1 METLDKH
8 AREAAV
14 LSSLTE
20 AQISRRNLM
29 IGALASGALF
39 TALGMRRLDALAQDT
54 PAAGGDDWAPY
65 DGPLAADQAIT
76 IPINPVKNF
85 DPGVSYGEDELY
97 VLFNLYDGLVRV
109 DQRTGEVVPAVAE
122 SWEIN
127 EDASEYTFPLRKD
140 VTWSDGT
147 PIDAHDFVYSISRVL
162 DPEVASQYTP
172 AVTSYIKNG
181 EAIENGEMDISK
193 LGVKA
198 TDDYTL
204 VITLVGPTVFFPLV
218 AATWTYF
225 PVPKHVIDEKG
236 VAWVEAGN
244 IVTNGPYKLTAWDHD
259 QQFVIERNES
269 YYGEKPTITKATFR
283 IYADAA
289 TRLSETQHQVTAR
302 REELVR
308 LLGLNESQAQALK
321 LPERLPDLPKQALD
335 PQAVGALATRARL
348 DLRLAQTALDAAA
361 KAQGLNMVTSFT
373 DIELTGRRNTTFD
386 NAEGTRST
394 ARGWEI
400 DVRLPLFDWGGMQRD
415 AMNARTLA
423 AANQL
428 EATARA
434 AGSSLR
440 ESYSAYRTAYDV
452 ARHYRDEVVPV
463 RKVIAEENQ
472 LRYNGMLISAFE
484 LLADARDQVGAVT
497 AALDAQQQFWL
508 ADAALQA
515 SVIGRPTN
523 TTLSVTT
530 SAPSDAGA
538 GH

>member
-1 METLDKH
+1 MMPLRAAHAKLALSALGLAVLTGCASVSLDQNINRVNDEAGSFTGGKLALARTLDERDQRAQAAQALLAQPLEQKDAVQLALVNSPSLQALLAQGWAESADAAQVGRIANPIFSFERMTAGTELDLGRALSFGLLDLLTLPSRYSVATRRIEQSQLRLTSDVVDQVTRVRQAWVRAVAAQQSLKYAKQVYESAEAGAELAKRMQGVGNFNRITR
-8 AREAAV
+8 ARE
-14 LSSLTE
+14 
-20 AQISRRNLM
+20 
-29 IGALASGALF
+29 
-39 TALGMRRLDALAQDT
+39 
-54 PAAGGDDWAPY
+54 
-65 DGPLAADQAIT
+65 QA
-76 IPINPVKNF
+76 F
-85 DPGVSYGEDELY
+85 
-97 VLFNLYDGLVRV
+97 
-109 DQRTGEVVPAVAE
+109 
-122 SWEIN
+122 
-127 EDASEYTFPLRKD
+127 
-140 VTWSDGT
+140 
-147 PIDAHDFVYSISRVL
+147 
-162 DPEVASQYTP
+162 
-172 AVTSYIKNG
+172 
-181 EAIENGEMDISK
+181 
-193 LGVKA
+193 
-198 TDDYTL
+198 
-204 VITLVGPTVFFPLV
+204 
-218 AATWTYF
+218 
-225 PVPKHVIDEKG
+225 
-236 VAWVEAGN
+236 
-244 IVTNGPYKLTAWDHD
+244 
-259 QQFVIERNES
+259 
-269 YYGEKPTITKATFR
+269 
-283 IYADAA
+283 YADAA
-289 TRLSETQHQVTAR
+289 TRLSTAQHQVTAS

-308 LLGLNESQAQALK
+308 LLGLDESQAQALK

-335 PQAVGALATRARL
+335 PQAVGSLATKARL
-348 DLRLAQTALDAAA
+348 DIRLAQTALDGAA

-428 EATARA
+428 EGTVRS

>member
-1 METLDKH
+1 MNSPSLQTLLAQGWAESADAAQVGRIANPIFSFERMTAGTELDLGRALSFGLLDLLTLPSRYSVATRRIEQSQLRLTSDVVDQVTRVRQAWVRAVAAQQSLKYAKQVYESAEAGAELAKRMQGVGNFNRITR
-8 AREAAV
+8 ARE
-14 LSSLTE
+14 
-20 AQISRRNLM
+20 
-29 IGALASGALF
+29 
-39 TALGMRRLDALAQDT
+39 
-54 PAAGGDDWAPY
+54 
-65 DGPLAADQAIT
+65 QA
-76 IPINPVKNF
+76 F
-85 DPGVSYGEDELY
+85 
-97 VLFNLYDGLVRV
+97 
-109 DQRTGEVVPAVAE
+109 
-122 SWEIN
+122 
-127 EDASEYTFPLRKD
+127 
-140 VTWSDGT
+140 
-147 PIDAHDFVYSISRVL
+147 
-162 DPEVASQYTP
+162 
-172 AVTSYIKNG
+172 
-181 EAIENGEMDISK
+181 
-193 LGVKA
+193 
-198 TDDYTL
+198 
-204 VITLVGPTVFFPLV
+204 
-218 AATWTYF
+218 
-225 PVPKHVIDEKG
+225 
-236 VAWVEAGN
+236 
-244 IVTNGPYKLTAWDHD
+244 
-259 QQFVIERNES
+259 
-269 YYGEKPTITKATFR
+269 
-283 IYADAA
+283 YADAA
-289 TRLSETQHQVTAR
+289 TRLSTAQHQVTAS

-308 LLGLNESQAQALK
+308 LLGLDESQAQALK

-335 PQAVGALATRARL
+335 PQAVGSLATKARL
-348 DLRLAQTALDAAA
+348 DIRLAQTALDGAA

-428 EATARA
+428 EGTVRS

>member
-1 METLDKH
+1 MMRLRATHAKLALSALGLAVLTGCASVSLEQNIGRVNDEAGSFTDGKLALARTQEERDQRAQAAQTLLAETLNQKDAVQLALVNSPSLQTLLAQGWGESADAAQVGRIANPIFSFERMTAGAELDLGRALSFGLLDLLTLPSRYGVATRRIEQSQLRLTSDVVDQVTRVRQAWVRAVAAQQSLKYAKQVYDSAEAGAELAKRMQSVGNFNRITR
-8 AREAAV
+8 ARE
-14 LSSLTE
+14 
-20 AQISRRNLM
+20 
-29 IGALASGALF
+29 
-39 TALGMRRLDALAQDT
+39 
-54 PAAGGDDWAPY
+54 
-65 DGPLAADQAIT
+65 QA
-76 IPINPVKNF
+76 F
-85 DPGVSYGEDELY
+85 
-97 VLFNLYDGLVRV
+97 
-109 DQRTGEVVPAVAE
+109 
-122 SWEIN
+122 
-127 EDASEYTFPLRKD
+127 
-140 VTWSDGT
+140 
-147 PIDAHDFVYSISRVL
+147 
-162 DPEVASQYTP
+162 
-172 AVTSYIKNG
+172 
-181 EAIENGEMDISK
+181 
-193 LGVKA
+193 
-198 TDDYTL
+198 
-204 VITLVGPTVFFPLV
+204 
-218 AATWTYF
+218 
-225 PVPKHVIDEKG
+225 
-236 VAWVEAGN
+236 
-244 IVTNGPYKLTAWDHD
+244 
-259 QQFVIERNES
+259 
-269 YYGEKPTITKATFR
+269 
-283 IYADAA
+283 YADAA
-289 TRLSETQHQVTAR
+289 TRLSTAQHQVTAS

-308 LLGLNESQAQALK
+308 LLGLDESQAQALK
-321 LPERLPDLPKQALD
+321 LPERLPDLPMQALD
-335 PQAVGALATRARL
+335 PQAVGSLATKARL
-348 DLRLAQTALDAAA
+348 DIRLAQTALDGAA

-428 EATARA
+428 EGTVRS

-497 AALDAQQQFWL
+497 AALDSQQQFWL

>member
-1 METLDKH
+1 MMRLRASH
-8 AREAAV
+8 ARLALSALGLAVLTGCASVSLEQNIGRVNDEAGGFTEGKLALARTQEERDRRAQATEALLAQPLGQKEAVQLALSNSPSLQALLAQGWAEAADAAQAGRIANPIFDFERMTAGPELG
-14 LSSLTE
+14 LSRALSFGLLDLLTLPTRYGI
-20 AQISRRNLM
+20 ATRRIEQSQL
-29 IGALASGALF
+29 
-39 TALGMRRLDALAQDT
+39 RLT
-54 PAAGGDDWAPY
+54 G
-65 DGPLAADQAIT
+65 
-76 IPINPVKNF
+76 NV
-85 DPGVSYGEDELY
+85 
-97 VLFNLYDGLVRV
+97 V
-109 DQRTGEVVPAVAE
+109 DQVTGVRQAWVRAVA
-122 SWEIN
+122 
-127 EDASEYTFPLRKD
+127 AQQALQYAKQ
-140 VTWSDGT
+140 
-147 PIDAHDFVYSISRVL
+147 VYDS
-162 DPEVASQYTP
+162 A
-172 AVTSYIKNG
+172 
-181 EAIENGEMDISK
+181 
-193 LGVKA
+193 
-198 TDDYTL
+198 
-204 VITLVGPTVFFPLV
+204 
-218 AATWTYF
+218 
-225 PVPKHVIDEKG
+225 
-236 VAWVEAGN
+236 EAGAELARRMQGVGN
-244 IVTNGPYKLTAWDHD
+244 FN
-259 QQFVIERNES
+259 R
-269 YYGEKPTITKATFR
+269 ITRAREQAF
-283 IYADAA
+283 YADAA

-308 LLGLNESQAQALK
+308 LLGLDESQAQALK

-348 DLRLAQTALDAAA
+348 DIRLAQAALDAAA
-361 KAQGLNMVTSFT
+361 KAQGLNRVTSFT

-386 NAEGTRST
+386 NAVGTRGT

-400 DVRLPLFDWGGMQRD
+400 AVRLPVFDWGGMQRD

-428 EATARA
+428 EAAARA

-472 LRYNGMLISAFE
+472 LRYNGMLISVFE

-497 AALDAQQQFWL
+497 AALDAQRQFWL

-530 SAPSDAGA
+530 SAPSDAAA